1 MHTVADDVK
10 LAIFDD
16 YQLGLVSLDGS
27 HIVDVTPL
35 LRRQHDADP
44 LGAGWWVRLCRDF
57 PRIES
62 ALTSAA
68 IAGESRPIGEVRLK
82 APALNPGKIVAA
94 AANYTAHRDEM
105 RAVTQRVGGTSPGW
119 MGEFDVFL
127 KAPSSIVGPQDEI
140 LLPKEAVAAQKEIHH
155 ESELAV
161 VIGTGGTRIS
171 EGDALKHVLGYTI
184 GLDMTVRGEGDRS
197 RRKSYDTFTPLGP
210 WMVTAE
216 EVGDPQALEIG
227 LTVNGQPRQ
236 NVHTSTMLTPVAK
249 LVSYAS
255 RVMRLDPG
263 DVILTGAPP
272 GVGPVQ
278 DGDVIETWITRIGRM
293 TLRVRNDA

>member
-1 MHTVADDVK
+1 VK

-16 YQLGLVSLDGS
+16 YRLGVVSADDTR
-27 HIVDVTPL
+27 ITDVTDAL
-35 LRRQHDADP
+35 GRGHDADP

-57 PRIES
+57 PRLES
-62 ALTSAA
+62 DLQR
-68 IAGESRPIGEVRLK
+68 AGTAPSRPIAEVRLH
-82 APALNPGKIVAA
+82 APVLNPGKIVAA
-94 AANYTAHRDEM
+94 AANYTAHREEM

-127 KAPSSIVGPQDEI
+127 KAPSSIIGPGDEI
-140 LLPKEAVAAQKEIHH
+140 LLPRDAVARHKEIHH

-161 VIGTGGTRIS
+161 IVGKGGARIS
-171 EGDALKHVLGYTI
+171 EASALEHVLGYTI

-210 WMVTAE
+210 WLATAD
-216 EVGDPQALEIG
+216 EVGDPQSLEVG
-227 LTVNGQPRQ
+227 LTVNAQPRQ
-236 NVHTSTMLTPVAK
+236 KVHTSTMLTPVAK
-249 LVSYAS
+249 LVAYAS
-255 RVMRLDPG
+255 EAMRLDPG

-293 TLRVRNDA
+293 SLRVRNNT